1 MIDVIK
7 RVTLEP
13 RNDRMLHFSQHLT
26 HNRHTVLYW
35 EYGYPSNPDQP
46 WANTLPLLQGNSIH
60 NEIHRIM
67 EEHHKPY
74 VFERMIIPDEN
85 FKFKWCGT
93 ADGYTEDEHGKTC
106 LIDYKTISGAGM
118 TFLDSPKPEHIMQV
132 SCYYHFDIVKVDRV
146 FILYLPTSMDY
157 KRQWHEPT
165 TFEVIPIPKQD
176 IIDTIT
182 GVESD
187 ILVYSSTRML
197 PPIPEG
203 SYMWKENK
211 RNKTW
216 ELSYRPHYS
225 TVYCPWRVLGE
236 DDPCGCS
243 KEKPMKIGWWSPK
256 TDEFGGDEDT
266 VKAYLINCPAN
277 SIEEKV

>member
-1 MIDVIK
+1 MIDTIK
-7 RVTLEP
+7 QVTLEP

-35 EYGYPSNPDQP
+35 AYDYPLLPEQP
-46 WANTLPLLQGNSIH
+46 WANTLPLLQGNAIH
-60 NEIHRIM
+60 NEIHRM
-67 EEHHKPY
+67 MADYHKPY
-74 VFERMIIPDEN
+74 IAERMIVPDEG
-85 FKFKWCGT
+85 FKYPWCGT
-93 ADGYTEDEHGKTC
+93 ADAYTEDEQGRVC
-106 LIDYKTISGAGM
+106 LVDYKTISGAGM
-118 TFLDSPKPEHIMQV
+118 TFLDDPKPEHIMQV
-132 SCYYHFDIVKVDRV
+132 SCYYQFDSVHVDRV

-157 KRQWHEPT
+157 SRKWHEPRY
-165 TFEVIPIPKQD
+165 FEVTPVSKEDLIKVIH
-176 IIDTIT
+176 
-182 GVESD
+182 GVEAD
-187 ILVYSSTRML
+187 IMSYASSRLL

-203 SYMWKENK
+203 SYIWKENK

-225 TVYCPWRVLGE
+225 TMFCPWRYLE

-266 VKAYLINCPAN
+266 IKAYLINCPAN